1 MESTKDRQIQPP
13 TRREI
18 LLMLPIAFCYAFFI
32 VLGDWQHS
40 ADYSNARNMGRL
52 ALWTV
57 IAWGVLL
64 LFGFFLENSGA
75 IAKRLTARLAKN
87 AILPAGV
94 RKVLTVMFL
103 KGSGRRG
110 HWWIWLVFSAL
121 CLLCYLP
128 YFLMYYPTWFNNDAI
143 WQMEQALGMAAKSNH
158 HPYFHTLI
166 VKLFLDA
173 GSFLFGN
180 LTAAVALYT
189 FFQMTLTAAV
199 FGFLLFLLYRRGTG
213 FFWLVAAVCF
223 YALLP
228 VNGMLSICMGKDAW
242 FTAAFLLFM
251 WAVSECAR
259 PVKKEKPAD
268 GGNGA
273 VYSDVGRTN
282 DLSAV
287 KGRRRFFGTT
297 GGRWFLFT
305 VTGLAVCLLRSNGIF
320 VFLGTAVF
328 LMVSA
333 LWQER
338 AARWENKRTAQDE
351 KKRHGDREDAQGAV
365 REREGAAPADGMAG
379 WRKHPLAISVLLVLL
394 LYLLWQGPILSALHV
409 EPPDTI
415 ESLTMPTQH
424 LLCVYKRGGSLMA
437 EQIDM
442 LEAVVP
448 LAEIDEY
455 YNPYLFDMTKN
466 YIRENG
472 HQEVIAENKGAYAK
486 LWLSVGLKNPM
497 LYLEGEIRQT
507 AGFYALRI
515 PHETYLYGEYFM
527 VDNPFGIENERK
539 FFTYDDSLA
548 MGRFLQ
554 RFQEL
559 YRRVWSLG
567 ANTWL
572 LLFALACALYRK
584 KRIAVF
590 LPALCLLGSLMLAT
604 PVYNEF
610 RYAYGVFA
618 ALPYLVCLGVGKE
631 NLSKGR
637 L

>member
-1 MESTKDRQIQPP
+1 MNSGGIISGNCAGNIDGEADMRKLFADKCIQYPKG
-13 TRREI
+13 REF
-18 LLMLPIAFCYAFFI
+18 LLMLPFAFCYAFFI

-40 ADYSNARNMGRL
+40 ADYSNAQNMGRL

-57 IAWGVLL
+57 IAWGILL
-64 LFGFFLENSGA
+64 LLGFLLENGGA
-75 IAKRLTARLAKN
+75 LAAGLTARWAGMVK
-87 AILPAGV
+87 LPAGV
-94 RKVLTVMFL
+94 KKALSAMFL
-103 KGSGRRG
+103 RGDRRRG

-166 VKLFLDA
+166 VKLFLDV
-173 GSFLFGN
+173 GHFLFGN

-189 FFQMTLTAAV
+189 FFQMALTAAV
-199 FGFLLFLLYRRGTG
+199 FGFFLFLFYQRGTG
-213 FFWLVAAVCF
+213 IFWLILAVCF

-228 VNGMLSICMGKDAW
+228 VNAMLAICMGKDAW

-251 WAVSECAR
+251 WAASKCAQT
-259 PVKKEKPAD
+259 K
-268 GGNGA
+268 GLSGA
-273 VYSDVGRTN
+273 ARQGKTSGM
-282 DLSAV
+282 SC
-287 KGRRRFFGTT
+287 K
-297 GGRWFLFT
+297 RWILFA

-328 LMVSA
+328 LIVSILRQKRVA
-333 LWQER
+333 RREMFIST
-338 AARWENKRTAQDE
+338 AA
-351 KKRHGDREDAQGAV
+351 V
-365 REREGAAPADGMAG
+365 
-379 WRKHPLAISVLLVLL
+379 LA

-424 LLCVYKRGGSLMA
+424 LLCAYKRGGSLTA
-437 EQIDM
+437 EEIGM
-442 LEAVVP
+442 LEQVVP

-466 YIRENG
+466 YIRQNG

-486 LWLSVGLKNPM
+486 LWLTVGLKNPM

-527 VDNPFGIENERK
+527 VDNPFGIEGERK
-539 FFTYDDSLA
+539 LFTYDDSLA
-548 MGRFLQ
+548 MGKFLQ
-554 RFQEL
+554 DFQEL

-572 LLFALACALYRK
+572 LLSAMACALYRK
-584 KRIAVF
+584 RRIAVY
-590 LPALCLLGSLMLAT
+590 LPAVCLLGSLMLAT

-618 ALPYLVCLGVGKE
+618 ALPFLVCFGVGKE
-631 NLSKGR
+631 EA
-637 L
+637 

>member
-1 MESTKDRQIQPP
+1 MESVRNRKIQLPTK
-13 TRREI
+13 REI
-18 LLMLPIAFCYAFFI
+18 LLMLPFGFCYAFFI
-32 VLGDWQHS
+32 VLGDWQRS

-52 ALWTV
+52 LLWTV

-64 LFGFFLENSGA
+64 LLGCLLENGSVLADRAQKVTLPVGA
-75 IAKRLTARLAKN
+75 
-87 AILPAGV
+87 
-94 RKVLTVMFL
+94 RKVFCRLL
-103 KGSGRRG
+103 INGGSRRG
-110 HWWIWLVFSAL
+110 HWWIWLAFSAL
-121 CLLCYLP
+121 CLFCYLP

-166 VKLFLDA
+166 VKLFLDV
-173 GSFLFGN
+173 GNFLFGN

-189 FFQMTLTAAV
+189 FFQMALTAAV

-213 FFWLVAAVCF
+213 IFWLILAVCF

-228 VNGMLSICMGKDAW
+228 VNAMLSICMGKDAW
-242 FTAAFLLFM
+242 FTAAFLLFT
-251 WAVSECAR
+251 WVVSE
-259 PVKKEKPAD
+259 
-268 GGNGA
+268 
-273 VYSDVGRTN
+273 
-282 DLSAV
+282 
-287 KGRRRFFGTT
+287 RRWT
-297 GGRWFLFT
+297 WFA

-333 LWQER
+333 LWRER
-338 AARWENKRTAQDE
+338 AVRVEGEPTLIGKAKQHENGMDVQS
-351 KKRHGDREDAQGAV
+351 
-365 REREGAAPADGMAG
+365 AAKWLRQPMFVSTVVV
-379 WRKHPLAISVLLVLL
+379 LA
-394 LYLLWQGPILSALHV
+394 LYVLWQGPILSALHV

-424 LLCVYKRGGSLMA
+424 LLCAYKRGGSLTA

-442 LEAVVP
+442 LERVVP

-466 YIRENG
+466 YIRQNG

-507 AGFYALRI
+507 AGFYALHI

-527 VDNPFGIENERK
+527 VDNPFGIEGERK
-539 FFTYDDSLA
+539 LFTYDDSLA
-548 MGRFLQ
+548 MGKFLQ
-554 RFQEL
+554 DFQEL

-572 LLFALACALYRK
+572 LLAAMACALYRK
-584 KRIAVF
+584 RQIAAF
-590 LPALCLLGSLMLAT
+590 LPAVCLLGSLMLAT

-618 ALPYLVCLGVGKE
+618 ALPFLVCLGVGKE
-631 NLSKGR
+631 KGA
-637 L
+637 

>member
-1 MESTKDRQIQPP
+1 MWYRVRNGFAEKYGGYSMESARDRRIQPP
-13 TRREI
+13 TKREV

-40 ADYSNARNMGRL
+40 ADYSNVRNMGRL
-52 ALWTV
+52 VLWMA

-64 LFGFFLENSGA
+64 LFGFLVENASALAAG
-75 IAKRLTARLAKN
+75 LTARWAGKVT
-87 AILPAGV
+87 LPAGV
-94 RKVLTVMFL
+94 RKIWSVMFL
-103 KGSGRRG
+103 KGNGWRG
-110 HWWIWLVFSAL
+110 HWWIWLSFFVL

-166 VKLFLDA
+166 VKLFLNV
-173 GSFLFGN
+173 GNFLFGN
-180 LTAAVALYT
+180 LTTAVALYT
-189 FFQMTLTAAV
+189 FFQMALTAAV
-199 FGFLLFLLYRRGTG
+199 FGFFLFLLYRRGTG
-213 FFWLVAAVCF
+213 VFWLILAVCF

-228 VNGMLSICMGKDAW
+228 VNAMLSICMGKDAW
-242 FTAAFLLFM
+242 FTAAFLLFT
-251 WAVSECAR
+251 WAVFVCAQER
-259 PVKKEKPAD
+259 KTVLAGSTAGGEVPDVAAQTERKPGAD
-268 GGNGA
+268 ER
-273 VYSDVGRTN
+273 GRA
-282 DLSAV
+282 L
-287 KGRRRFFGTT
+287 RMLC
-297 GGRWFLFT
+297 GRWVWFA

-320 VFLGTAVF
+320 VFLGTAAF

-333 LWQER
+333 WWRER
-338 AARWENKRTAQDE
+338 AARNEDAESSIGKTKQ
-351 KKRHGDREDAQGAV
+351 HGGEMKAQGAV
-365 REREGAAPADGMAG
+365 KWLRQPLTIAA
-379 WRKHPLAISVLLVLL
+379 LIVLI

-424 LLCVYKRGGSLMA
+424 LLCAYKRGGSLTA
-437 EQIDM
+437 EEIGM
-442 LEAVVP
+442 LERVVP

-466 YIRENG
+466 YIRQNG

-486 LWLSVGLKNPM
+486 LWLTVGMKNPM

-527 VDNPFGIENERK
+527 VDNPFGIEAERK
-539 FFTYDDSLA
+539 LFTYDDSLA
-548 MGRFLQ
+548 MGRWLQ
-554 RFQEL
+554 GFQEL

-567 ANTWL
+567 ANTWVL
-572 LLFALACALYRK
+572 LLTLACALYRK
-584 KRIAVF
+584 KRIAVY

-618 ALPYLVCLGVGKE
+618 ALPFLVCFGVGRE
-631 NLSKGR
+631 EA
-637 L
+637 

>member
-1 MESTKDRQIQPP
+1 MESVRNRKIQLPTK
-13 TRREI
+13 REI
-18 LLMLPIAFCYAFFI
+18 LLMLPFGFCYAFFI
-32 VLGDWQHS
+32 VLGDWQRS

-52 ALWTV
+52 LLWTV

-64 LFGFFLENSGA
+64 LLGCLLENGSVSA
-75 IAKRLTARLAKN
+75 DRAQKVT
-87 AILPAGV
+87 LPAGV
-94 RKVLTVMFL
+94 RKVLSVMFL
-103 KGSGRRG
+103 KGGRRQG
-110 HWWIWLVFSAL
+110 HWWIWLAFSAL

-166 VKLFLDA
+166 VKLFLDV
-173 GSFLFGN
+173 GNFLFGN

-189 FFQMTLTAAV
+189 FFQMALTAAV

-213 FFWLVAAVCF
+213 IFWLILAVCF

-228 VNGMLSICMGKDAW
+228 VNAMLSICMGKDAW
-242 FTAAFLLFM
+242 FTAAFLLFT
-251 WAVSECAR
+251 WAVLE
-259 PVKKEKPAD
+259 
-268 GGNGA
+268 
-273 VYSDVGRTN
+273 
-282 DLSAV
+282 
-287 KGRRRFFGTT
+287 RRRT
-297 GGRWFLFT
+297 WFA

-328 LMVSA
+328 LIVSA
-333 LWQER
+333 LWRER
-338 AARWENKRTAQDE
+338 AVRVEGESSSNGKAKQHENGTDVQSAAKWLRQPMFVS
-351 KKRHGDREDAQGAV
+351 AV
-365 REREGAAPADGMAG
+365 VV
-379 WRKHPLAISVLLVLL
+379 LA
-394 LYLLWQGPILSALHV
+394 LYVIWQGPILSALHV

-424 LLCVYKRGGSLMA
+424 LLCAYKRGGSLTA

-442 LEAVVP
+442 LERVVP

-466 YIRENG
+466 YIRQNG

-507 AGFYALRI
+507 AGFYALHI

-527 VDNPFGIENERK
+527 VDNPFGIEGERK
-539 FFTYDDSLA
+539 LFTYDDSLA
-548 MGRFLQ
+548 MGKFLQ
-554 RFQEL
+554 DFQEL

-572 LLFALACALYRK
+572 LLAAMACALYRK
-584 KRIAVF
+584 RRIAAF
-590 LPALCLLGSLMLAT
+590 LPAVCLLGSLMLAT

-618 ALPYLVCLGVGKE
+618 ALPFLVCLGVGKE
-631 NLSKGR
+631 TGA
-637 L
+637 